1 MNREGNM
8 DSMTDIIPFSEMDR
22 HFASFICRL
31 ASSDDKELWLA
42 AALASQAVNSG
53 NVCLDLAD
61 VCQSATACDIGDQL
75 AMANR
80 LRNSPVVG
88 APGEFTPLV
97 LDSANR
103 LYLHRYWSYENDLA
117 RALLRLAGQSAV
129 FDKELL
135 KEGMGRLFPRSNP
148 GETDWQQLAALA
160 CVSRRIAVIAGGPGT
175 GKTSTVFRV
184 LILLIEQAAA
194 GKCHIAL
201 AAPTGKAA
209 ARLGESIT
217 SARSGAACSAHVLQ
231 QIPDQVSTLHRLL
244 GHVPGS
250 SRFRYNRDNPLPFD
264 AVVVDEASMVSL
276 PLMAKLVDAL
286 RDTARLI
293 LLGDRDQL
301 ASVEAGAVLGDICN
315 TGSSQR
321 LSKAFAKLAEEVIG
335 PGSATEC
342 ADYADVHPLN
352 DSIVV
357 LRKSY
362 RFGAAS
368 GIGELGRLVNEGN
381 GAAALELLG
390 GQKYADLLFRDNPG
404 ADKLQEALAATI
416 TDGFRPYLMAKT
428 AESAFAS
435 LADFRILCALRQGPF
450 GTEAINRL
458 VTKILAEKGLIR
470 PHGRWYAGQPIMVTR
485 NDYSLRLF
493 NGDMGI
499 ILPDPATDN
508 ELRAFFT
515 TADGSLR
522 SILPLRLP
530 EHETA
535 FAMTVHKSQGSE
547 FSRILL
553 LLPDRHSEVL
563 TRELIY
569 TALTRAM
576 TGVEVCGP
584 GDVFVKSSSCRTLR
598 KSGLREALWG
608 KTQDSFF
615 S

>member
-1 MNREGNM
+1 MNREDGM
-8 DSMTDIIPFSEMDR
+8 GPVAEIMPFSHMDR
-22 HFASFICRL
+22 HFAAFICRL

-42 AALASQAVNSG
+42 AALASQAVSNG
-53 NVCLDLAD
+53 NVCLDLMN
-61 VCQSATACDIGDQL
+61 VCQSAAGYEIDDPAAWST
-75 AMANR
+75 R
-80 LRNSPVVG
+80 LRKLPVVG
-88 APGEFTPLV
+88 APGDFTPLV

-103 LYLHRYWSYENDLA
+103 LYLHRYWSYESDLA
-117 RALLRLAGQSAV
+117 RALLRLADNKTV
-129 FDKELL
+129 FDRELL
-135 KEGMGRLFPRSNP
+135 REGMSRLFPTGNA

-160 CVSRRIAVIAGGPGT
+160 CVSRQITVIAGGPGT

-217 SARSGAACSAHVLQ
+217 SARSRMPVSEHVLQ
-231 QIPDQVSTLHRLL
+231 QIPNQVTTLHRLL

-250 SRFRYNRDNPLPFD
+250 SRFKYNRDNPLPFD
-264 AVVVDEASMVSL
+264 VVVVDEASMVSL
-276 PLMAKLVDAL
+276 PLMAKLVESL
-286 RDTARLI
+286 GETARLI

-315 TGSSQR
+315 TGNSQR
-321 LSKAFAKLAEEVIG
+321 LSKAFRDLAEEVIG
-335 PGSATEC
+335 PGAAIEY
-342 ADYADVHPLN
+342 ADDADVHPLN
-352 DSIVV
+352 DSIIV

-362 RFGAAS
+362 RFGVDS
-368 GIGELGRLVNEGN
+368 GIGKLGRLVNEGN

-390 GQKYADLLFRDNPG
+390 GQKYPDLLFRENPG
-404 ADKLQEALAATI
+404 TEKLQEALAATI

-450 GTEAINRL
+450 GTEAVNRL
-458 VTKILAEKGLIR
+458 VTKVLAEKVLIR
-470 PHGRWYAGQPIMVTR
+470 PHGRWYAGQPVMVTR

-493 NGDMGI
+493 NGDIGI
-499 ILPDPATDN
+499 ILPDPAADK

-569 TALTRAM
+569 TALTRAK

-584 GDVFVKSSSCRTLR
+584 GDVFVKSSARRTLR
-598 KSGLREALWG
+598 KSGLREALWD
-608 KTQDSFF
+608 KL
-615 S
+615 